1 MPIAEIIAPN
11 RAVALIGL
19 VIYLIFMVW
28 IGMAY
33 TKRQKTSADYLL
45 GGFGMGP
52 NMIAISNLS
61 LVVSA
66 ATFMGY
72 GGMGFTMGVTGLWC
86 VWPIWLGYWLWARY
100 GAPRIRA
107 KGKFTTLPEYLEAQ
121 YGGKTARKV
130 CSVIVILRDA
140 GWVATGMTGFG
151 IMGDVLMGVDY
162 WLSALIGLAVTVLY
176 VWLGG
181 YLAATITNFVQTI
194 LIFLGSIAVAA
205 AAIAKCGGFGATLD
219 LIASNHPTAWSALNV
234 PLQQIFAWIIIYQ
247 FFSWCVQSVV
257 IKQSLSATDA
267 RCAMLGSSQSHMIQA
282 FWYAIP
288 FLLGIIAR
296 AAFTDGIGVTAEDA
310 YLNLVM
316 WVGGPAVGSLLL
328 IPFAAAVM
336 STADTALLSAS
347 SNIVNDWYVIAK
359 PQSTEQQRISV
370 ARWSVVIIAILS
382 YVIALLLPLVLEL
395 AMLGLKY
402 CNLLFPAIVCSIF
415 WKRAEGCK
423 KSYFASILAGFIV
436 LTGLLIW
443 QAQGS
448 AQIVGTAVVYSI
460 DPILIA
466 LPVSAIVMVIG
477 VFVEGKQKGAVCEQE
492 LFAAEAQAD
501 ARQ

>member
-140 GWVATGMTGFG
+140 G
-151 IMGDVLMGVDY
+151 
-162 WLSALIGLAVTVLY
+162 
-176 VWLGG
+176 
-181 YLAATITNFVQTI
+181 
-194 LIFLGSIAVAA
+194 
-205 AAIAKCGGFGATLD
+205 
-219 LIASNHPTAWSALNV
+219 
-234 PLQQIFAWIIIYQ
+234 
-247 FFSWCVQSVV
+247 
-257 IKQSLSATDA
+257 
-267 RCAMLGSSQSHMIQA
+267 
-282 FWYAIP
+282 
-288 FLLGIIAR
+288 
-296 AAFTDGIGVTAEDA
+296 
-310 YLNLVM
+310 
-316 WVGGPAVGSLLL
+316 
-328 IPFAAAVM
+328 
-336 STADTALLSAS
+336 
-347 SNIVNDWYVIAK
+347 
-359 PQSTEQQRISV
+359 
-370 ARWSVVIIAILS
+370 
-382 YVIALLLPLVLEL
+382 
-395 AMLGLKY
+395 
-402 CNLLFPAIVCSIF
+402 
-415 WKRAEGCK
+415 
-423 KSYFASILAGFIV
+423 
-436 LTGLLIW
+436 
-443 QAQGS
+443 
-448 AQIVGTAVVYSI
+448 
-460 DPILIA
+460 
-466 LPVSAIVMVIG
+466 
-477 VFVEGKQKGAVCEQE
+477 
-492 LFAAEAQAD
+492 
-501 ARQ
+501 